1 MKITFPVIFL
11 ILTCS
16 AKGQNPDR
24 IQALYS
30 SGEYEKVV
38 EEGRRIL
45 EQDPGNATANFL
57 TGRALADLK
66 QSANRRNSGLK
77 ELMSN
82 SDAYSDDT
90 IYPIGGA
97 LMEFLLSQNDP
108 DRLKAL
114 LKEQTW
120 DKLIELYG
128 ESAIQEFEEQIKT
141 APAKGIRKKRG

>member
-16 AKGQNPDR
+16 ARGQNPDS
-24 IQALYS
+24 IQALYH

-66 QSANRRNSGLK
+66 QSATPQH
-77 ELMSN
+77 
-82 SDAYSDDT
+82 A
-90 IYPIGGA
+90 
-97 LMEFLLSQNDP
+97 
-108 DRLKAL
+108 
-114 LKEQTW
+114 
-120 DKLIELYG
+120 
-128 ESAIQEFEEQIKT
+128 
-141 APAKGIRKKRG
+141 